1 MNDME
6 KYFEKYRGLAEELE
20 SCPSVTEQAFLGR
33 LHEERARKRLRR
45 RTLALT
51 SIGIAAALMV
61 VSILPGREAR
71 IDPAE
76 VYVANYR
83 EGVAPLLSEV
93 REMEMSSEL
102 CREMDLSAVIEEL
115 LNSPGSMIGGL
126 DGLGNAEKLEVTK
139 KYCSRSLDEI
149 RILYGEC
156 CRAYFI
162 GTAAVHD
169 N

>member
-6 KYFEKYRGLAEELE
+6 KYFGKYRGLAEEME

-33 LHEERARKRLRR
+33 LHEERARKRRFRR

-51 SIGIAAALMV
+51 LIGMAAALMV
-61 VSILPGREAR
+61 VIILPGREAR

-93 REMEMSSEL
+93 RKMETDSEL
-102 CREMDLSAVIEEL
+102 CREMGLSSVIESL
-115 LNSPGSMIGGL
+115 LYCPEDLAEGL
-126 DGLGNAEKLEVTK
+126 EDAEKLEVTK
-139 KYCSRSLDEI
+139 KYCNRSLDEI
-149 RILYGEC
+149 RTLYGEC

>member
-1 MNDME
+1 MIMNDME
-6 KYFEKYRGLAEELE
+6 KYFEKYRGLAERLE

-33 LHEERARKRLRR
+33 LHEERARKRFRR

-51 SIGIAAALMV
+51 LTGMAAALMV
-61 VSILPGREAR
+61 VIILPGREAR

-83 EGVAPLLSEV
+83 EGVEPLLSEV
-93 REMEMSSEL
+93 REMETASEL
-102 CREMDLSAVIEEL
+102 CREMGLSSVIESL
-115 LNSPGSMIGGL
+115 LYCPEDLAEGL
-126 DGLGNAEKLEVTK
+126 EDTEKLEVTK

-162 GTAAVHD
+162 GTEAVHD